1 MPWAFFFFTTLF
13 FEVVEMKAC
22 KLWPLPT
29 HRWRWQPTFSEEG
42 GGAALGWRWSMGGV
56 SLGTGFPLILFCG
69 GKSQT
74 LLPFQRPQHE
84 DGPALVA

>member
-1 MPWAFFFFTTLF
+1 MAGEVQAWEVLFKLRGPRPVPTQVSHLGSWILKNYALGFFTRLF

-42 GGAALGWRWSMGGV
+42 GGPALGWGGV
-56 SLGTGFPLILFCG
+56 WVG
-69 GKSQT
+69 
-74 LLPFQRPQHE
+74 
-84 DGPALVA
+84 